1 MRDFTGCTKEFV
13 RLTERYGEDFDAIG
27 DNPDEDLD
35 EEDRRELEEARAAQR
50 DDPNPEIDAVLFG
63 YYLYGSSGKG
73 SAELNMEWYKLS
85 TDRPFLTLNNAD
97 QWAVLAQNPDLV
109 QLLASSGDKAL
120 RPEDFCKMLEECGF
134 KDRSDDDDQE
144 S

>member
-13 RLTERYGEDFDAIG
+13 RLTERYGEDFDASG
-27 DNPDEDLD
+27 DEPDEDLD
-35 EEDRRELEEARAAQR
+35 EEDRREWEEARAAQR

-63 YYLYGSSGKG
+63 YYLNGSRGKG

-97 QWAVLAQNPDLV
+97 QWTVLSQNL
-109 QLLASSGDKAL
+109 
-120 RPEDFCKMLEECGF
+120 
-134 KDRSDDDDQE
+134 
-144 S
+144 